1 MAILLILLPKS
12 FTMYGILT
20 PIHSFLRW
28 AILIL
33 LLAVIFKSV
42 QGMMSKRAFAP
53 SDNKINLFLFISAH
67 TQLLV
72 GIILFFVSPVIK
84 AGISM
89 PEPMKNDEVRFFT
102 MEHTVMMLIA
112 IVLITMGRI
121 MSKKAPTDAGKFKR
135 LFWFNFIAL
144 LVILAAIPWPF
155 GHVARPWF

>member
-1 MAILLILLPKS
+1 
-12 FTMYGILT
+12 
-20 PIHSFLRW
+20 
-28 AILIL
+28 
-33 LLAVIFKSV
+33 
-42 QGMMSKRAFAP
+42 MMSKRAFAP
-53 SDNKINLFLFISAH
+53 SDNKINLYLFISAH

-72 GIILFFVSPVIK
+72 GIILYFVSPFVQFSGD
-84 AGISM
+84 A
-89 PEPMKNDEVRFFT
+89 MKNSEIRFFT
-102 MEHTVMMLIA
+102 MEHTSMMLVA